1 MGKEGEGHGE
11 EFVFIQRVEEEA
23 TEKISAGDFILQVC
37 ILSKITLAAIWR
49 TRSEWETKGC

>member
-11 EFVFIQRVEEEA
+11 EFVCIPRVKEEA
-23 TEKISAGDFILQVC
+23 TEKISAGDFTLQVC

-49 TRSEWETKGC
+49 TIRVGD